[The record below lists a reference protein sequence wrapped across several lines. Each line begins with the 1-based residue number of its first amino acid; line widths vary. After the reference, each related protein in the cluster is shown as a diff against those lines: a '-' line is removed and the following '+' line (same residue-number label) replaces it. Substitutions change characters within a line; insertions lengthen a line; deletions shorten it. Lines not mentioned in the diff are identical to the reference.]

1 MKKVIAF
8 MSITACFLS
17 CTSTKQN
24 VQGKMTVKDYYA
36 NNPYAQPY
44 LKNPYLITGEQ
55 AKIYA
60 HAFKN
65 HKYRS
70 LFNKHKL
77 STAWSSFD
85 TSTLK
90 TVLADQN
97 TDSVVFLFGAF
108 PRGDKTM
115 PCNRKR
121 HPFIILQ
128 GIPKSL
134 TTETTKGGFFPYD
147 VVLSQPIYFLP
158 KGICPPPNTGCTIP
172 GQQ

>member
-1 MKKVIAF
+1 MAI
-8 MSITACFLS
+8 ITACLLS

-24 VQGKMTVKDYYA
+24 IQERMSVKDYYQD
-36 NNPYAQPY
+36 NPYAQPY
-44 LKNPYLITGEQ
+44 LENPYLITEKQ
-55 AKIYA
+55 ANTFV

-77 STAWSSFD
+77 SIAWSSFD
-85 TSTLK
+85 TST
-90 TVLADQN
+90 VNSVVRDQN
-97 TDSVVFLFGAF
+97 TDSIVFLHGAF
-108 PRGDKTM
+108 PRSDKSI
-115 PCNRKR
+115 PYDHKR

-128 GIPKSL
+128 GIPKQGISQTGKGVSL
-134 TTETTKGGFFPYD
+134 LYD

-158 KGICPPPNTGCTIP
+158 KYICPPPNTGCTIP